1 MKRAFL
7 YVAAA
12 VTLLAGCAK
21 EKDTPVDVP
30 SAKTY
35 TITAALDA
43 PETRTVTAY
52 DEAADNFKFS
62 WEEDETIA
70 VVPDGYATKL
80 AFNLVNAD
88 EGTFSYT
95 DQTGQTEYQTFGLAV
110 SPAAAL
116 QGTPAPQVNQYTVN
130 LSGTYSYGKSNAIM
144 IAGAPSSVNGNQKFQ
159 FKHAAALV
167 MVTYKNIPAGTT
179 AMVLTSE
186 NNITGSVALTEST
199 GVTISTGAL
208 SGTTGK
214 TARVEFESAT
224 TEFMESADFYVPI
237 PTGSYQTFTIKLV
250 AGETTVPGSERPV
263 SVSTPITVNAA
274 DVLMFPETTL
284 PKYYRKVTAI
294 DQLVNGTYLIVYEGG
309 NTPASAVALNGG
321 LETADAVNNGI
332 SVSISGDKI
341 LAGNASVDAAAF
353 TIDVAAGTILST
365 KGYYIYNTSSSSNQ
379 LLQSTTV
386 PTVTNSFSIDG
397 SGNAVVTIQL
407 ASGSTTSLR
416 YNSASNQTRFRYY
429 ASGQQPVALYLLDG
443 SASSEPVEV
452 IAAPTFSPDGG
463 TFTSEQ
469 TVTITS
475 ATSDATIYY
484 TTDGTD
490 PTASTTTTVANGGTV
505 TISATCTLKALA
517 VKDGKASAVTSAV
530 FTINDPATVGKT
542 VTYTVTSTSAVSVTG
557 TAPEGS
563 SATYSSTYGTKCQL
577 TKDNSMT
584 LTLKGFGGH
593 RITGLTLSMRSN
605 SSGGAGYMYMATKSG
620 STLTYFATIGPEAA
634 AKPFSDAAWNG
645 AWSTSYVDVT
655 VPVTPTTIGST
666 EDIVIYIAATENSL
680 YCQSFTLTYDG
691 SSSSVGQVV
700 TGGASG
706 ENTAGATLSASFSGI
721 NTDVHPQEAGFYYGF
736 DQEHLT
742 FQAVHGVE
750 IVDGAG
756 TYTAV
761 ADQCAPV
768 TTYYYQ
774 AYMVVWDPSAGTNG
788 EYVTIVSSEVKTF
801 TTTASTALPTGLLEL
816 PAYGNGDLVVTM
828 YKTGGTSGNADN
840 RNYTFYY
847 STTNYAAMWV
857 AYPLTSADTQGNASH
872 SGSNW
877 AFNTASGISNDL
889 QINVCSKSYGANY
902 GASQY
907 SRGHQIPNADRKN
920 NQTANDQTYLV
931 TNQTPQLQN
940 KFNGSIWG
948 SLEEAVRDQTSSTDV
963 IYVVTGPTYQTVGG
977 NESITWLNATSS
989 SIKPATIPVPN
1000 YYWKVLLKVKKNDSG
1015 DIIGASTIG
1024 FWFNHREYDASTE
1037 KYYMFAT
1044 SVNDIE
1050 SKTGFNLFA
1059 NLPDAYEDAAE
1070 ANPSWEAFQAF

>member
-12 VTLLAGCAK
+12 VALLTGCAK

-35 TITAALDA
+35 TITAAIDE

-52 DEAADNFKFS
+52 EETTNTFKFS
-62 WEEDETIA
+62 WEEGETIA
-70 VVPDGYATKL
+70 VVPDGFATKL
-80 AFNLVNAD
+80 AFGLVNAD

-110 SPAAAL
+110 TPAKAL
-116 QGTPAPQVNQYTVN
+116 RDNPAPQVNQYTID
-130 LSGTYSYGKSNAIM
+130 LSGHYDYGKSNAIM

-167 MVTYKNIPAGTT
+167 KVTYKNIPAGTT

-186 NNITGSVALTEST
+186 NNITGSVAMTSST
-199 GVTISTGAL
+199 DVTISTSML
-208 SGTTGK
+208 SGTK

-224 TEFMESADFYVPI
+224 TEFMETADFYVPI
-237 PTGSYQTFTIKLV
+237 PTGNYQSFTIKLV
-250 AGETTVPGSERPV
+250 AGDTTVPGSERTV
-263 SVSTPITVNAA
+263 SVSTPIAVNAA

-284 PKYYRKVTAI
+284 PKYYRKVTAAN
-294 DQLVNGTYLIVYEGG
+294 QLVNGTYLIVYEGG
-309 NTPASAVALNGG
+309 NTPSNAVALNGALG
-321 LETADAVNNGI
+321 TIDVANNGV
-332 SVSISGDKI
+332 SVSISYDKI
-341 LAGNASVDAAAF
+341 LAGDASVDAAAF

-365 KGYYIYNTSSSSNQ
+365 KGNYIYCDSYGN
-379 LLQSTTV
+379 LLQQSTSV
-386 PTVTNSFSIDG
+386 PSSKNLFSFDT
-397 SGNAVVTIQL
+397 SGNALVEIKQG
-407 ASGSTTSLR
+407 ASGSVFMN
-416 YNSASNQTRFRYY
+416 YNSASNQNRFRYY
-429 ASGQQPVALYLLDG
+429 KDGSQQSVALYLLDG

-475 ATSDATIYY
+475 ATSEATIYY
-484 TTDGTD
+484 TMDGTD
-490 PTASTTTTVANGGTV
+490 PTTSTTTTVANGGAV
-505 TISATCTLKALA
+505 TISSSGTLKAIA
-517 VKDGKASAVTSAV
+517 VKDGKASPVTSAV

-563 SATYSSTYGTKCQL
+563 SATYSSTFGTKCQL

-584 LTLKGFGGH
+584 LTLSGFGGH
-593 RITGLTLSMRSN
+593 RITGLTLSMKSN
-605 SSGGAGYMYMATKSG
+605 SSSGAGYMYMARKSG

-645 AWSTSYVDVT
+645 AWSTTYVDVT
-655 VPVTPTTIGST
+655 VPVTATTIGST
-666 EDIVIYIAATENSL
+666 EDIVIYIAATASSL

-700 TGGASG
+700 TGGYSNV
-706 ENTAGATLSASFSGI
+706 NTAGATLSASFSGI

-736 DQEHLT
+736 DEEHLT

-768 TTYYYQ
+768 TTYYYK

-788 EYVTIVSSEVKTF
+788 AYVTIVSSEVKTF

-816 PAYGNGDLVVTM
+816 PAYGNSDLVVTM

-857 AYPLTSADTQGNASH
+857 AYPLTFADTQGSASH

-889 QINVCSKSYGANY
+889 QINVCTKSYSSNY

-907 SRGHQIPNADRKN
+907 SRGHQIPNADRKSS
-920 NQTANDQTYLV
+920 QTANDQTYLV

-948 SLEEAVRDQTSSTDV
+948 SLEEAVRAQTSSTDV
-963 IYVVTGPTYQTVGG
+963 IYVVTGPTYQTVNG

-989 SIKPATIPVPN
+989 SIMPATIPVPN
-1000 YYWKVLLKVKKNDSG
+1000 YYWKVLLKVKKNASG

-1024 FWFNHREYDASTE
+1024 FWFDHREYDASTE

-1044 SVNDIE
+1044 SVNEIE

-1070 ANPSWEAFQAF
+1070 SNASWAAFQAF